1 MRVSRTGPILP
12 LKINTMPHP
21 GFPTDMQPLMGVLLS
36 VADGTSTVT
45 EGVWDNR
52 FRYVDE
58 LRKMGANVQVDGQV
72 AVFEGVDHL
81 SPAPLRAS
89 DLRAGAAMVVA
100 ALIANGTS
108 EMRNRPHRTRLRE
121 YRAKAPGAGC
131 RYPQDR
137 ASACLAG
144 TGTVNKQKRTQSVL
158 GRAVSFPV
166 HGDRGGPTAS
176 MAEFISL
183 YSGSSGNSSV
193 VRCGERYLIVDMGKG
208 VRSTT
213 AALKALDSAG
223 KRL

>member
-81 SPAPLRAS
+81 SPAPLR
-89 DLRAGAAMVVA
+89 
-100 ALIANGTS
+100 
-108 EMRNRPHRTRLRE
+108 
-121 YRAKAPGAGC
+121 
-131 RYPQDR
+131 
-137 ASACLAG
+137 
-144 TGTVNKQKRTQSVL
+144 
-158 GRAVSFPV
+158 PV
-166 HGDRGGPTAS
+166 T
-176 MAEFISL
+176 
-183 YSGSSGNSSV
+183 
-193 VRCGERYLIVDMGKG
+193 CGQVQPWWWQH
-208 VRSTT
+208 
-213 AALKALDSAG
+213 
-223 KRL
+223 

>member
-1 MRVSRTGPILP
+1 
-12 LKINTMPHP
+12 
-21 GFPTDMQPLMGVLLS
+21 MGVLLS

-108 EMRNRPHRTRLRE
+108 EIEEIGHIERGYENIVQKLQGL
-121 YRAKAPGAGC
+121 GADI
-131 RYPQDR
+131 RKIEP
-137 ASACLAG
+137 SACLAG

-166 HGDRGGPTAS
+166 HRG
-176 MAEFISL
+176 
-183 YSGSSGNSSV
+183 
-193 VRCGERYLIVDMGKG
+193 
-208 VRSTT
+208 
-213 AALKALDSAG
+213 
-223 KRL
+223 